1 MTNLQYLDSCIQHIF
16 AKAYITKAA
25 GDPNLTKH
33 VNKYYLQPTNLIV
46 NQNFV
51 SSVKVQG
58 KIKPKGF
65 QETYQLSRRTDK

>member
-1 MTNLQYLDSCIQHIF
+1 MTNIQYLDSGIQHIF
-16 AKAYITKAA
+16 AKAYITMAA
-25 GDPNLTKH
+25 RDPNLTKH

-51 SSVKVQG
+51 S
-58 KIKPKGF
+58 KIKPNGF